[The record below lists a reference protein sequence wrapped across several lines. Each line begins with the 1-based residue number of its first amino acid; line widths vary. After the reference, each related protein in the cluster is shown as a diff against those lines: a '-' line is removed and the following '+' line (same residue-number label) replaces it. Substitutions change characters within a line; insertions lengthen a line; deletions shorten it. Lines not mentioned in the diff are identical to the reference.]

1 MRFTVG
7 KKLMVGFGVVLLLLF
22 VLGYFAVAT
31 MDYMRERVD
40 TITVNW
46 MPGVEAINE
55 LNFEAEH
62 ILNLTYRHKDEQDV
76 PTMDMLSNS
85 ISQLYNKFD
94 SNLEIYE
101 KTITTD
107 DERTKLNQLKV
118 SWTEFKD
125 NNKLTLESSRG
136 GQIATS
142 VDLLR
147 VGQKRF
153 DDMQL
158 IFNDLKKTYHD
169 GAVAAAQEV
178 ADTHKGGSIFIYCI
192 VGASILVSII
202 VLWILHLRIVV
213 ILRKVTGHIIQVA
226 AGDLT
231 VQPVSVRTK
240 DELGD
245 LAGAA
250 TSMVTNL
257 RLTVTETANTSSQ
270 VAAMS
275 EELAASADQS
285 AGTSRQVAAAMQE
298 VSAGSGEQL
307 ASTEETAKAMEEMAQ
322 GIGKIAETSSV
333 VSEKAVETSHH
344 AVKGNESVEQVVRQM
359 GSIQSSASTTADFI
373 QKLGQR
379 SEEIGEIITIIAQI
393 ANQTNLLALN
403 ASIEAARA
411 GEQGKGFAVVANEV
425 KKLAAQSS
433 SSADEISALIGEIQ
447 SETRLAIDSMK
458 SVNHEIIDGISV
470 ATTTRDMFGQI
481 LENIQTI
488 NHELQEV
495 SATSEQMAAATEE
508 ITASILST
516 ANIARSASE
525 NTQSAAKASEEQLAS
540 TEEIFHSASH
550 LSKLADDLQQNI
562 RSFKL

>member
-7 KKLMVGFGVVLLLLF
+7 KKLIAGFGIVLLLLF
-22 VLGYFAVAT
+22 VLGYFAVGT
-31 MDYMRERVD
+31 MDYMKGRVD
-40 TITVNW
+40 AITVTW
-46 MPGVEAINE
+46 MPGVESINE

-107 DERTKLNQLKV
+107 EEKKKLDQLKA

-125 NNKLTLESSRG
+125 NNKLILESSRS
-136 GQIATS
+136 GQMAQS

-169 GAVAAAQEV
+169 GAIAAAQEV
-178 ADTHKGGSIFIYCI
+178 ADTHKGGSIFIYSI
-192 VGASILVSII
+192 VGASILFSII

-226 AGDLT
+226 AGDLSI
-231 VQPVSVRTK
+231 QPVAVRSK
-240 DELGD
+240 DELSD

-250 TSMVTNL
+250 ASMVTNL
-257 RLTVTETANTSSQ
+257 RHTVTETSNTSSQ

-298 VSAGSGEQL
+298 VSGGSAEQL

-333 VSEKAVETSHH
+333 VSEKAIETSHH
-344 AVKGNESVEQVVRQM
+344 AASGNDSVEQVVRQM
-359 GSIQSSASTTADFI
+359 GSIQSSASTTAEFI

-379 SEEIGEIITIIAQI
+379 SDEIGEIVTIIAQI

-458 SVNHEIIDGISV
+458 SVNQEITDGISV
-470 ATTTRDMFGQI
+470 AATTRDMFGQI

-525 NTQSAAKASEEQLAS
+525 NTQSVAKASEEQLAS